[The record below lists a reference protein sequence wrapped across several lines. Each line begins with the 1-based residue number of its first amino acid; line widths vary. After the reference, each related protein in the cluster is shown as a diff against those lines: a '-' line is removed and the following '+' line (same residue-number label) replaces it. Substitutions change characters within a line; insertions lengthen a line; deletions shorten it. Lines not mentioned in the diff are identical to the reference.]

1 MERPSPSESAMG
13 VVSEVS
19 EMSSVV
25 VSEASGAS
33 AGALDRPTGTL
44 DPDRGLAR
52 RNGWPALGTPVLGTR
67 VATTY
72 RMCRILARIRQK
84 RFVG

>member
-1 MERPSPSESAMG
+1 MG

-52 RNGWPALGTPVLGTR
+52 RNGWPALGTPVLGTPVLGTR